1 MKNLIKQI
9 LKEYAEEQ
17 EKVLVIPSL
26 KIFNYDWNALQQFL
40 KSRGNPKWKI
50 LGNLNLTDYSVE
62 SLGNLTSVV
71 GYLDLGWTPI
81 QSLGKLT
88 SVGGYLDLYNTPI
101 KSLGNLTS
109 VGGDLTLGDTPLSK
123 KYSVDEIRQMVNIEG
138 NIYM

>member
-81 QSLGKLT
+81 
-88 SVGGYLDLYNTPI
+88 
-101 KSLGNLTS
+101 KSLGNLEY
-109 VGGDLTLGDTPLSK
+109 VGGDLYIEGSLLSK
-123 KYSVDEIRQMVNIEG
+123 TISEEDIRSKITVEG
-138 NIYM
+138 DIYM